1 MINLYQYLTE
11 GIFDV
16 DDNIEDFDKN
26 VFAKEWIKAQSMSDN
41 VYVRSTKWKI
51 LADGSVQP
59 VEGRGGWYISGN
71 IPKEITIVDA
81 SNGTSPNIMD
91 ATIECLDSIQC
102 SQLHITNTKIL
113 DYGKGFKGESIKIN
127 NCDIKDFKWFS
138 KKLQWLTL
146 TSLKMENYDFDGI
159 YFPYSM
165 P

>member
-16 DDNIEDFDKN
+16 DDNIKDFDKN
-26 VFAKEWIKAQSMSDN
+26 VIAKKWIEEQSMSDN

-59 VEGRGGWYISGN
+59 IVGKGGWLISGN

-81 SNGTSPNIMD
+81 PNGTSPEIID

-102 SQLHITNTKIL
+102 SQLRITSTEIL
-113 DYGKGFKGESIKIN
+113 DYGKGFKGSSIKIN
-127 NCDIKDFKWFS
+127 NCDIKDFKWFPE
-138 KKLQWLTL
+138 KLQ
-146 TSLKMENYDFDGI
+146 
-159 YFPYSM
+159 
-165 P
+165 